1 MAKDAVEQLAKQFHC
16 FAGAKPTTLH
26 ASAGYAGLTGE
37 ETSVSLLTT
46 DLLICFCWEYY
57 KFYKLKYKG
66 SKDLIRKK
74 QWNHLKKID

>member
-26 ASAGYAGLTGE
+26 ASAGHAGW
-37 ETSVSLLTT
+37 LTT

-57 KFYKLKYKG
+57 KSLKAQRI
-66 SKDLIRKK
+66 L
-74 QWNHLKKID
+74 

>member
-1 MAKDAVEQLAKQFHC
+1 MRMAKDAVEQLAKQFHC

-46 DLLICFCWEYY
+46 DLLICFC
-57 KFYKLKYKG
+57 
-66 SKDLIRKK
+66 
-74 QWNHLKKID
+74 